1 MQDECSTIPLLGQ
14 ATLVHVYTRFVWK
27 FVSLLVRILVTD
39 QSMYNSL
46 TQLRRMAD
54 RFTGAHH
61 FAANSLQRQVAKLN
75 SRFSK
80 FESPPQ

>member
-1 MQDECSTIPLLGQ
+1 
-14 ATLVHVYTRFVWK
+14 
-27 FVSLLVRILVTD
+27 
-39 QSMYNSL
+39 MYNSL

-80 FESPPQ
+80 FESHLNERRKVVDGSMRLHTSVHEVREGETGWVDGGEGEGK